1 MCYTLLSAAYP
12 YAAFRQKVVSI
23 VTELKYCG
31 IALGGDDQSLSH
43 KLVKNVPFV
52 HLQVCAGP
60 IQQNTKD
67 RNFQI
72 REVICADIDPWM
84 CSCSRSVEPKRRIAR
99 RLALDDKKSPSTP
112 WPNANRSIQLVE
124 TEPRSHSGLR
134 R

>member
-23 VTELKYCG
+23 VTELKYGG
-31 IALGGDDQSLSH
+31 IEFGGDDQSLGH
-43 KLVKNVPFV
+43 KLVQNGPFV
-52 HLQVCAGP
+52 PLQVCAGP